1 LTKWYERKDK
11 IKDIFDSFRNYGI
24 CGAIFYVG
32 GLLFTINSTSKGVEI
47 TYIIFG
53 GIFILIAVLLFILN
67 TINIKKNVIN
77 IKNQTISDF
86 TFFAVIVLGI
96 FLMIHSLLFLK
107 NDDGVR
113 LGEVPILGNTNATS
127 E

>member
-1 LTKWYERKDK
+1 MTKWYESKDK
-11 IKDIFDSFRNYGI
+11 VKDIFDSFRNYGI

-32 GLLFTINSTSKGVEI
+32 GLLFTINSTSKDIEI
-47 TYIIFG
+47 TYMIFG
-53 GIFILIAVLLFILN
+53 GVFILMALLLFILN

-77 IKNQTISDF
+77 IKNQTASDF

-96 FLMIHSLLFLK
+96 FLMVQSLLFMK
-107 NDDGVR
+107 DDNGVR
-113 LGEVPILGNTNATS
+113 LGDIPILGNADVQG